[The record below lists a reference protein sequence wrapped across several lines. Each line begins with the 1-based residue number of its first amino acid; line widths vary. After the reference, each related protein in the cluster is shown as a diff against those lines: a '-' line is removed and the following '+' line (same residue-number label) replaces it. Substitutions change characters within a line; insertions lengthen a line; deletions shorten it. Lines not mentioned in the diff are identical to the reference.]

1 MADVLKVIKDR
12 RTVRKYQNKPVSDEL
27 LNMILEAGR
36 WAQSWANTQCWE
48 VVVVKDQ
55 AVKEALQKTV
65 PSGNPSYNSI
75 VTAPIVL
82 CLCAKKNLAGY
93 YKGNV
98 CTHFGDWLL
107 FDMGIFAQNI
117 ALTAHSLGLGTVIVG
132 LLNHAEAK
140 KIINLPD
147 DYELV
152 ALMPLGFPAETPQAP
167 PRKEIK
173 SFVHYN
179 KF

>member
-1 MADVLKVIKDR
+1 MPDILKLIKER
-12 RTVRKYQNKPVSDEL
+12 RTIRKFQNKQVSDEL
-27 LNMILEAGR
+27 LNTVLEAGR

-55 AVKEALQKTV
+55 SIKEALQKTV
-65 PSGNPSYNSI
+65 PEGNPSYKSI
-75 VTAPIVL
+75 VEAPIVL
-82 CLCAKKNLAGY
+82 CLCAKKKLAGY

-98 CTHFGDWLL
+98 CTSFGDWLL

-117 ALTAHSLGLGTVIVG
+117 ALTAHSLGLGSVIVG
-132 LLNHAEAK
+132 LLNHEEAR
-140 KIINLPD
+140 KIIELPD
-147 DYELV
+147 EFELV
-152 ALMPLGFPAETPQAP
+152 ALMPLGFPSEIPNAPQ
-167 PRKEIK
+167 RKELK